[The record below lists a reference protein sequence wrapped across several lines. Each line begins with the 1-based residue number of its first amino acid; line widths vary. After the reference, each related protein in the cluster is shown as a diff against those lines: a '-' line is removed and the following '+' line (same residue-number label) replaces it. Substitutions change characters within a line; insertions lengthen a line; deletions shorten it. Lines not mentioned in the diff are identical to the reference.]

1 MGKFI
6 CFMGKSSTGK
16 DTIFQK
22 LLEDKELGLKTL
34 VPYTTRPIRGG
45 EVNGVEYFFT
55 DEEGYRKLLGSGKI
69 IEERTYDTYYGPWRY
84 FTVDD
89 GNIDLK
95 HQSYAVIGTLEAY
108 NKLCEFFGKDN
119 IVPVLIEVDDGIR
132 LTRAL
137 EREKKQENPG
147 YEELCRRYLA
157 DCEDFG
163 EEKIKE
169 ADIGRRFY
177 NDDLE
182 YCLKEIKEYIME
194 ML

>member
-55 DEEGYRKLLGSGKI
+55 DEEGYRNLLESGKI

-95 HQSYAVIGTLEAY
+95 HQSYAVIVTLEAY

-132 LTRAL
+132 LARAL

-169 ADIGRRFY
+169 AGIGRRFY

-182 YCLKEIKEYIME
+182 HCLKEIKDYIVE
-194 ML
+194 IL